1 VLDPELDPELVLDP
15 ELEPEPELVLD
26 PELVLAPLLLPDE
39 DPELL
44 PELPEDEPVP
54 AVLLLH
60 PANPPNARVARNVAE
75 TRAMGRRG
83 LMGTDPSNGCARPD
97 VTRDILDRAW
107 TTGRLERLT
116 GAGRGRRGPHDAIR
130 GSMTC
135 GCRQARHTDENA
147 RPLSATHAAR
157 RWWIDLSA
165 GRSVARVELPRLVA
179 VRVGGVDVVR
189 LDELW
194 AASHLGVSPVSL
206 TFDFVADD
214 GFQIAS
220 KQPATCA
227 SAPGTSCG
235 NRCPSGHASGV

>member
-97 VTRDILDRAW
+97 VTRERHRPCHPCFTYCLHETSWIGPGPRAGW
-107 TTGRLERLT
+107 KGSR
-116 GAGRGRRGPHDAIR
+116 ARGEAV
-130 GSMTC
+130 
-135 GCRQARHTDENA
+135 
-147 RPLSATHAAR
+147 
-157 RWWIDLSA
+157 
-165 GRSVARVELPRLVA
+165 VARTMQS
-179 VRVGGVDVVR
+179 GG
-189 LDELW
+189 
-194 AASHLGVSPVSL
+194 A
-206 TFDFVADD
+206 
-214 GFQIAS
+214 
-220 KQPATCA
+220 
-227 SAPGTSCG
+227 
-235 NRCPSGHASGV
+235 